1 MVLWF
6 ASEINY
12 YQLPMEA
19 SVQHQA
25 PHEVLCVEIREGAG
39 KRGHSHVTAVVA
51 RSAAA
56 TEGRRWSIVQLVE
69 AMRAGERF
77 GVGESS
83 GAATLR
89 PAVCGRCPMLT
100 IVSDPPDA
108 LARLPACGD
117 A

>member
-25 PHEVLCVEIREGAG
+25 PHEALCVEIREGAG
-39 KRGHSHVTAVVA
+39 ERGHAHVTAVMTRDGGGPA
-51 RSAAA
+51 
-56 TEGRRWSIVQLVE
+56 RRWSIVQLVE